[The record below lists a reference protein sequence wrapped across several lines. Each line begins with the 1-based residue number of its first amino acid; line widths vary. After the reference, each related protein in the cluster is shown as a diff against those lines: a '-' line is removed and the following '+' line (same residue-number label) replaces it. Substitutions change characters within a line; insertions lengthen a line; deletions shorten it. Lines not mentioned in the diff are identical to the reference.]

1 MHVHTGKL
9 QSCYRDQISKVPKSS
24 SSWTQLS
31 LCGKKPGA
39 GELQMNGKARF
50 FPTSG
55 GPSSVKPFQTMAD
68 NCGTLFGNKN
78 KGKCSLVVI
87 GPGSE
92 SDAKGFYV
100 VVFRFPSYSEQF
112 IV

>member
-39 GELQMNGKARF
+39 GELEMNGKARF

-68 NCGTLFGNKN
+68 NCGTLFPGS
-78 KGKCSLVVI
+78 KCSLVVI

-92 SDAKGFYV
+92 SDTKGFYV
-100 VVFRFPSYSEQF
+100 VVLHAPSYSEQF
-112 IV
+112 IM